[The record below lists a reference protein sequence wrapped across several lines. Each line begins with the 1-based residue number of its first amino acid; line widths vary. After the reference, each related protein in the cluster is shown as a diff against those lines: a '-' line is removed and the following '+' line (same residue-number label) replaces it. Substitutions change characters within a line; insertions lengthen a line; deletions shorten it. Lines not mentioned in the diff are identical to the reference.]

1 MPVVLI
7 IWLVFVLVTVWPAR
21 KLVRRNKHFLPWV
34 WIVYILGTKVVL
46 FYEFS
51 RFIDAMG

>member
-1 MPVVLI
+1 
-7 IWLVFVLVTVWPAR
+7 
-21 KLVRRNKHFLPWV
+21 VRRNKHYLPWV

-51 RFIDAMG
+51 HFLDAMG